1 MTPAAALIKPSRSTS
16 SGVPLIDTISSSFF
30 HRDRRAAGFGQ
41 LAGRDRERDRTG
53 QAREL
58 MARRDVRAGV
68 PVRHRPCDR
77 RAKRVEQE
85 L

>member
-58 MARRDVRAGV
+58 MARRDEVRLYGIGLAI
-68 PVRHRPCDR
+68 
-77 RAKRVEQE
+77 VEPSVSNRS
-85 L
+85 